1 MNSETIEPDPQA
13 AQGEAIIL
21 RVLKTVE
28 PENALSLDQILAK
41 EPRLKGNTAQRAL
54 EKLVGAGKIGRTG
67 NGQDKP
73 YLYYNPQAAEERKIA
88 KALPIISG
96 ILQGVREE
104 NALSLS
110 QLVERRPDLNSGT
123 AKKAVEQLVAQG
135 EIKRT
140 SDDRYYDR
148 SRGGHGG

>member
-13 AQGEAIIL
+13 AQGEVIIL

-28 PENALSLDQILAK
+28 PENALSLYQILEK
-41 EPRLKGNTAQRAL
+41 EPSLKRNTAQRAL

-88 KALPIISG
+88 AALPIISS
-96 ILQGVREE
+96 LLRGVGEQA
-104 NALSLS
+104 ALSLNE
-110 QLVERRPDLNSGT
+110 LVERRPDLNSGT
-123 AKKAVEQLVAQG
+123 AKKAIEQLVAQG

-140 SDDRYYDR
+140 SDDRYYDK